1 MLLPSKQNE
10 GEVYSMNPTKLAGF
24 ITEIIK
30 QETTG
35 SGTVTQYREP
45 IVGFVAAN
53 DPGFPN
59 LRKVVNPAH
68 SMPDDLLP
76 GAKSVVSFFL
86 PFAPEVA
93 IANEKDRHQIAE
105 EWAVA
110 YVETNQLIGRI
121 TERLIDALGERGV
134 RAAAEPAT
142 GNFDHESLVSWWS
155 HKSIAVLA
163 GIGSFGLHHLVIT
176 DAGCAGRFGSLVIGA
191 ALPIDKPE
199 PKERCEFYV
208 DETCMECVFNCPA
221 NALDE
226 DGTIDKQ
233 ACWVRCQ
240 ENDAQ
245 FPQFEAAQVCG
256 KCSVGPCA
264 LGSAV

>member
-1 MLLPSKQNE
+1 MLPLSKLNKRR
-10 GEVYSMNPTKLAGF
+10 SMNPTELSDF

-30 QETTG
+30 KETAG
-35 SGTVTQYREP
+35 SATVTQYREP

-53 DPGFPN
+53 APGFSN
-59 LRKVVNPAH
+59 LRQTVSPAH
-68 SMPDDLLP
+68 LMPDDLLP
-76 GAKSVVSFFL
+76 GARSVVSFFL
-86 PFAPEVA
+86 PFAPEIA
-93 IANEKDRHQIAE
+93 IANEKDRHQVAE

-110 YVETNQLIGRI
+110 YDETNQLIGWI
-121 TERLIDALGERGV
+121 TRKLIAQLNEHGV

-176 DAGCAGRFGSLVIGA
+176 DAGCAGRFGSVVLDTD
-191 ALPIDKPE
+191 LPINKPKL
-199 PKERCEFYV
+199 KERCEFYV
-208 DETCMECVFNCPA
+208 DETCMECVFNCPV

-226 DGTIDKQ
+226 DGSIDKQ
-233 ACWVRCQ
+233 ACWARCQ

-264 LGSAV
+264 LESAV